1 MLNRRHIRLKIMQ
14 IIYALEISK
23 FNYDNDV
30 NKQLFKSLEDIY
42 DLYLILISLL
52 IEVQI
57 KAESYLKIS
66 QKKHLATSDDINP
79 NKKFINNRM
88 ILLLRSNKLIE
99 GELKKRKLNVWKLDN
114 EYVDVVF
121 NDLIKSDLYADYL
134 NDVNNDFNSDK
145 VFIVSFFRKIVA
157 TNEKLYNYL
166 EDKNITWS
174 DDFPVVNTS
183 IVKML
188 NKSSVD
194 SPVSYFIPKLF
205 KDLDDKTFA
214 NDLLK
219 FTIDNYKTYNEEISK
234 KTANWDPDRIANID
248 YVILNLAISEFLNFP
263 TIPVKVTINE
273 YIELSKE
280 YSTPKSNVFVNGI
293 LDAIVK
299 DYSKNSLIIKEGR
312 GLVE

>member
-1 MLNRRHIRLKIMQ
+1 MQ
-14 IIYALEISK
+14 LIYALKISD
-23 FNYDNDV
+23 FNYDTN
-30 NKQLFKSLEDIY
+30 NEKQLFKSLEDIY
-42 DLYLILISLL
+42 DLYLILISII

-57 KAESYLKIS
+57 KAESYLKIA
-66 QKKHLATSDDINP
+66 QKKHLATTDDINP
-79 NKKFINNRM
+79 SKKFIYNTT
-88 ILLLRSNKLIE
+88 ILKLRSNKLIQ

-114 EYVDVVF
+114 EYVDVIF
-121 NDLIKSDLYADYL
+121 NDLIKSELYLDYL
-134 NDVNNDFNSDK
+134 SCSADDFSSDK
-145 VFIVSFFRKIVA
+145 IFVVSFFKKIIA

-188 NKSSVD
+188 NKSDTD
-194 SPVSYFIPKLF
+194 SPDSYFIPTLF
-205 KDLDDKTFA
+205 KDPDDKKFA
-214 NDLLK
+214 SDLLK
-219 FTIDNYKTYNEEISK
+219 LTIDNYTEYNEEISK
-234 KTANWDPDRIANID
+234 KTSNWDPERIANID

-263 TIPVKVTINE
+263 TIPIKVTINE

-312 GLVE
+312 GLIE

>member
-1 MLNRRHIRLKIMQ
+1 MQ
-14 IIYALEISK
+14 LIYALKISD
-23 FNYDNDV
+23 FNYDTN
-30 NKQLFKSLEDIY
+30 NEKQLFKSLEDNY
-42 DLYLILISLL
+42 DLYLILISII

-57 KAESYLKIS
+57 KAESYLKIA
-66 QKKHLATSDDINP
+66 QKKHLATTDDINP
-79 NKKFINNRM
+79 SKKFIYNTT
-88 ILLLRSNKLIE
+88 ILKLRSNKLIQ

-114 EYVDVVF
+114 EYVDVIF
-121 NDLIKSDLYADYL
+121 NDLIKSKLYLDYL
-134 NDVNNDFNSDK
+134 SCSADDFSSDK
-145 VFIVSFFRKIVA
+145 IFVVSFFKKIIA

-188 NKSSVD
+188 NKSNTD
-194 SPVSYFIPKLF
+194 SPDSYFIPTLF
-205 KDLDDKTFA
+205 KDPDDKKFA
-214 NDLLK
+214 SDLLK
-219 FTIDNYKTYNEEISK
+219 LTIDNYTEYNEEISK
-234 KTANWDPDRIANID
+234 KTSNWDPERIANID

-263 TIPVKVTINE
+263 TIPIKVTINE

-312 GLVE
+312 GLIE

>member
-1 MLNRRHIRLKIMQ
+1 MQ
-14 IIYALEISK
+14 LIYALKISD
-23 FNYDNDV
+23 FDYNSTTE
-30 NKQLFKSLEDIY
+30 KQLFKSLEDIY
-42 DLYLILISLL
+42 DLYLILISII

-57 KAESYLKIS
+57 KAESYLKIA
-66 QKKHLATSDDINP
+66 QQKHLATSDDKNP
-79 NKKFINNRM
+79 SKKFINNKT
-88 ILLLRSNKLIE
+88 ILLIRSNKLIQ

-114 EYVDVVF
+114 EYVDVIF
-121 NDLIKSDLYADYL
+121 DDLIKSELYLDYL
-134 NDVNNDFNSDK
+134 SSSSDDFSSDK
-145 VFIVSFFRKIVA
+145 IFVVSFFKKIIA

-188 NKSSVD
+188 NKCNMD
-194 SPVSYFIPKLF
+194 SPDSYFIPTLF
-205 KDLDDKTFA
+205 KDSDDKKFA
-214 NDLLK
+214 SELLK
-219 FTIDNYKTYNEEISK
+219 FTIDNYSVYNEVISK
-234 KTANWDPDRIANID
+234 KTSNWDPERIANID

-312 GLVE
+312 GLIE

>member
-1 MLNRRHIRLKIMQ
+1 MQ
-14 IIYALEISK
+14 IIYALKISD
-23 FNYDNDV
+23 FNYVSNID
-30 NKQLFKSLEDIY
+30 KQLFKSLEDIY
-42 DLYLILISLL
+42 DLYLILISII

-57 KAESYLKIS
+57 KAESYLKIA
-66 QKKHLATSDDINP
+66 QQKHLATNDDINP
-79 NKKFINNRM
+79 SKKFINNRL
-88 ILLLRSNKLIE
+88 ILKIKSNKLIQV
-99 GELKKRKLNVWKLDN
+99 ELKKRKLNVWKLDN
-114 EYVDVVF
+114 EYVDVIF
-121 NDLIKSDLYADYL
+121 NDLIKSEIYLDYL
-134 NDVNNDFNSDK
+134 SSSSDNFSSDK
-145 VFIVSFFRKIVA
+145 IFVVSFFKKIIA

-183 IVKML
+183 LVKIL
-188 NKSSVD
+188 NKSNID
-194 SPVSYFIPKLF
+194 SPDSDFIPALF
-205 KDLDDKTFA
+205 KDINDKKFA
-214 NDLLK
+214 SELLK
-219 FTIDNYKTYNEEISK
+219 LTIENYKEYNKEISK
-234 KTANWDPDRIANID
+234 KTSNWDPERIANID

-312 GLVE
+312 GLIE